1 MKSQNFVKLMLAL
14 TALVLLIA
22 TLTGCYTE
30 KKATKQAVKAINV
43 YPLKMLPIFRGQYPC
58 VTTNVTHTI
67 DSTAYLSS
75 LDSIRLLTDFYNAL
89 MEGIEPTVITS
100 YDTIYLKECAN
111 YIKEIARKDK
121 IIALK
126 DKYIADFAKK
136 TKEIAPIV
144 DSKVNEIEDLS
155 AITEM
160 DLKLTKALQE
170 RDKLQKSNDKWKKWF
185 FILAAT
191 FGIAIFLRIKKIL

>member
-1 MKSQNFVKLMLAL
+1 LAL

-30 KKATKQAVKAINV
+30 KEATKQVVKAMDV
-43 YPLKMLPIFRGQYPC
+43 YPLKMLPLFRGQYPC

-89 MEGIEPTVITS
+89 IDGIEPTVITAH
-100 YDTIYLKECAN
+100 DTIYSKECTN

-144 DSKVNEIEDLS
+144 DSKVKEIEDLS
-155 AITEM
+155 TVTEM
-160 DLKLTKALQE
+160 DLKLTDALNKIDE
-170 RDKLQKSNDKWKKWF
+170 LQNRNDKKGKIIKWLIF
-185 FILAAT
+185 FLIGLSIPYILK
-191 FGIAIFLRIKKIL
+191 AIKFFKP